1 MACYAYNVL
10 TSWFSSVYCRA
21 GSETAW
27 SQQSKQVVIASSM
40 TPMDVND
47 ISSRPET
54 TDDVP
59 ESCQEPIRKGG
70 DTAKV
75 IIIPTET
82 ANYIMGHAHS
92 AFVSTRTKSDMEDPL
107 ICDGGATYTCTLT
120 KTLENCT
127 QCKPKCRN
135 SHCARCDNHAYN
147 TPLSYDVLRSRLVGR
162 NSSNCCQSICCSRTE
177 I

>member
-1 MACYAYNVL
+1 ML
-10 TSWFSSVYCRA
+10 TRWFSSVYCGA
-21 GSETAW
+21 GSETAL
-27 SQQSKQVVIASSM
+27 SKQSKQVVIASSM

-59 ESCQEPIRKGG
+59 ESCQEPNRKVG

-92 AFVSTRTKSDMEDPL
+92 AFVSTRTMSDMEDAL
-107 ICDGGATYTCTLT
+107 ICGGGATFTLT
-120 KTLENCT
+120 KTLENRT
-127 QCKPKCRN
+127 QCKPK
-135 SHCARCDNHAYN
+135 
-147 TPLSYDVLRSRLVGR
+147 VV
-162 NSSNCCQSICCSRTE
+162 E
-177 I
+177 IQTVQGATITSTIHLCLKTYYVQDLLGEIVQLFSKHMLFQD